1 MTANFRFFY
10 ELVQLLKEQG
20 EPFITLDIDD
30 PIPSNVGVIIT
41 SDEEARR
48 IRFGKVV
55 AGKQPVVAV
64 SVAKSLLKGGEN
76 LQTIVIGI
84 DPGSRPGVALIGDGR
99 VLTADTVQS
108 PEKVADIIDRLL
120 RAFEYNRVVAKVG
133 HGDKTNRNRIIRAIW
148 NLVDDVEIVDETST
162 TRRTEEPDADAAV
175 SIALSSGYRLPFP
188 PEVSPTPGEI
198 KDIQRLS
205 RIESQGRVTISS
217 TLAEAV
223 ARGELTLVEAL
234 AEQDKKSSR

>member
-10 ELVQLLKEQG
+10 ELVQLLKEEG
-20 EPFITLDIDD
+20 EPFVALDIDD
-30 PIPSNVGVIIT
+30 PIPANVGVIIT
-41 SDEEARR
+41 SEEEAKR
-48 IRFGKVV
+48 IRFRKVV
-55 AGKQPVVAV
+55 AGKHPSVAV

-76 LQTIVIGI
+76 LETIVIGI

-99 VLTADTVQS
+99 VLIADTVQS

-120 RAFEYNRVVAKVG
+120 REFEYNRVVAKVG

-217 TLAEAV
+217 ILAEAV

-234 AEQDKKSSR
+234 AEQDKKTSR

>member
-10 ELVQLLKEQG
+10 ELVQLLKEEG
-20 EPFITLDIDD
+20 EPFIALDIDD
-30 PIPSNVGVIIT
+30 PIPANVGVIIT
-41 SDEEARR
+41 SDEEAKR

-55 AGKQPVVAV
+55 AGRQPAVAV
-64 SVAKSLLKGGEN
+64 RVAKSLLKGGES
-76 LQTIVIGI
+76 LHTIVIGI

-234 AEQDKKSSR
+234 EEQDKKSSR

>member
-10 ELVQLLKEQG
+10 ELVQLLKEEG
-20 EPFITLDIDD
+20 EPFVALDIDD
-30 PIPSNVGVIIT
+30 PIPANVGVIIT
-41 SDEEARR
+41 SEEEAER
-48 IRFGKVV
+48 IRFRKVV
-55 AGKQPVVAV
+55 AGKHPSVAV

-76 LQTIVIGI
+76 LETIVIGI

-99 VLTADTVQS
+99 VLIADTVQS

-120 RAFEYNRVVAKVG
+120 REFEYNRVVAKVG

-217 TLAEAV
+217 ILAEAV

-234 AEQDKKSSR
+234 AEQDKKTSR